1 MHGGAVNDASV
12 IERKSGGVIGALNA
26 VIHQFAFR
34 EWSAEVG
41 TCFVQ
46 GKDALSSTNQ
56 QNGHTIVHGAS
67 WPAFGQFRVS
77 QDGHEVFGEDL
88 AIGAINAHSVL
99 VDHFS
104 AEMG

>member
-1 MHGGAVNDASV
+1 MYGGAVDDASV
-12 IERKSGGVIGALNA
+12 IERKSGGVIWALNA

-34 EWSAEVG
+34 EWSAKVG
-41 TCFVQ
+41 TCFGQ
-46 GKDALSSTNQ
+46 GEDALSSTNQ
-56 QNGHTIVHGAS
+56 QNGDTIVHGAS
-67 WPAFGQFRVS
+67 WPAFDQFRVS

-88 AIGAINAHSVL
+88 AVGAINAHSVL